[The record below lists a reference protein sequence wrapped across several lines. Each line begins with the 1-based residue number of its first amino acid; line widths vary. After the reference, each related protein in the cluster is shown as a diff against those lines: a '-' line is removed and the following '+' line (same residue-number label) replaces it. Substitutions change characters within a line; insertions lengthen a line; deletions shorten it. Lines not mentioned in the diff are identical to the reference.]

1 MSQRTEFESSPD
13 LKRLF
18 LRELELWRRATH
30 LGLADLSHRC
40 GVSPSYL
47 AHIGRYGRIPSK
59 PVLILLALNFGLQNP
74 RELFESAKL
83 SDEWPFDAPQHLA
96 TREPEGSGFL
106 SVKLDMAGFIEAI
119 KGAIRTE
126 TRPRTLQVLLN
137 SRPLRIGIN
146 LTQPWLFEKAEGGT
160 IDHTRGLVPDL
171 CRMLQ
176 TSLQCNIEMIPV
188 TFDRYVDKLCRGEI
202 DLFGPLMVTPHCPS
216 NILFSV
222 PVNRMGLSVLMRTRP
237 THSLAQLKLPASLD
251 DLIREPYTIAVLR
264 DSRAHLFC
272 ATRLKRAEEDIIVCN
287 SDEEATDRV
296 RLKGISRPAH
306 LFLCNSMSAA
316 HRARE
321 YPGELSALFTEPGT
335 VLDMC
340 NNSFAVRPDWP
351 EAVTIVNE
359 ALHFILGAGGVA
371 KRIQA
376 LIDAGAQGLLEVVP
390 YGTAVDNAH
399 DVASSLKRALSVG
412 G

>member
-59 PVLILLALNFGLQNP
+59 PVLILLALNFGLQDP

-106 SVKLDMAGFIEAI
+106 SVKLDMDGFIEAI

-126 TRPRTLQVLLN
+126 TRPRTLQELLG

-146 LTQPWLFEKAEGGT
+146 LTQPWLFEKTSAGAL
-160 IDHTRGLVPDL
+160 DRTRGLVPDL

-176 TSLQCNIEMIPV
+176 TSLQCNIEMTPV

-202 DLFGPLMVTPHCPS
+202 DLFGPLMVTPYCPS

-222 PVNRMGLSVLMRTRP
+222 PVNRMGLSVLMRKRATSGLAEFEPP
-237 THSLAQLKLPASLD
+237 TSLEE
-251 DLIREPYTIAVLR
+251 LINVPYRIAVLKNT
-264 DSRAHLFC
+264 RAQLFC
-272 ATRLKRAEEDIIVCN
+272 ATRLNRAEEDIIVCN
-287 SDEEATDRV
+287 SDDEATDRV

-306 LFLCNSMSAA
+306 LFLGNSLFMVQK
-316 HRARE
+316 ARE
-321 YPGELSALFTEPGT
+321 YPDELSALFAEPGT

-376 LIDAGAQGLLEVVP
+376 LIDDGAQGLLEVVP
-390 YGTAVDNAH
+390 YGPAVDNAL